1 MSLSAGLCKDLLNA
15 RKATRVLSF
24 VLAQVLL
31 ERVLVDGEVGLGP
44 VQARDVD
51 SLDRAR
57 VRAGEE
63 THGAPVERALEA
75 EDGDC

>member
-15 RKATRVLSF
+15 RKATRVLSL
-24 VLAQVLL
+24 VLARVLL

-44 VQARDVD
+44 VQARNVD
-51 SLDRAR
+51 SLDWAR

-75 EDGDC
+75 VGGDC

>member
-24 VLAQVLL
+24 VLAHVLL

-44 VQARDVD
+44 VQAGDVD
-51 SLDRAR
+51 SLDWAR

>member
-31 ERVLVDGEVGLGP
+31 ERVLVDGEVCLGP

-51 SLDRAR
+51 SLDRAG

-63 THGAPVERALEA
+63 THGAPVERAFEA

>member
-15 RKATRVLSF
+15 RKATRVLGF

-31 ERVLVDGEVGLGP
+31 ERVLVDGEVSLGP
-44 VQARDVD
+44 VQAGDVD
-51 SLDRAR
+51 SLDWTR